1 MLRRLALI
9 SLALLVLAPAGCGG
23 DDPPPAGQP
32 RERFGSQAV
41 EGVLA
46 VERIRARLVPVTD
59 LVAIG
64 RPGEAERHLD
74 AARALWLEL
83 SGEVRGG
90 DPVLEREVSIAFDRV
105 RRALQRGGTFD
116 TVRDVASPLQ
126 AQLLGG
132 VREELVEKD
141 ARLDPGVNAAVLV
154 ALLDLM
160 EDAYADGDRLSLEH
174 AFGLL
179 DRSQAVARDIAG
191 DLGPQRDAVVEGLKD
206 LREAAFPDGIVLP
219 PEPAAPGEVSRRA
232 DEIRAALEERFD
244 LRSSSG

>member
-1 MLRRLALI
+1 MLRRLALAA
-9 SLALLVLAPAGCGG
+9 LAALLLLPAGCGG
-23 DDPPPAGQP
+23 DDPPPAGP
-32 RERFGSQAV
+32 PHERFGPEAV

-64 RPGEAERHLD
+64 RPGEAERQLRH
-74 AARALWLEL
+74 ARRLWSEI

-90 DPVLEREVSIAFDRV
+90 DPVLEREVSIAFGRV
-105 RRALQRGGTFD
+105 EAAIARGGTFD

-154 ALLDLM
+154 MLLDLM
-160 EDAYADGDRLSLEH
+160 EGAYAEGDRLSLEH
-174 AFGLL
+174 AFGLVA
-179 DRSQAVARDIAG
+179 RSQAVARDIVG
-191 DLGPQRDAVVEGLKD
+191 DLGPQRDAVIEGLKD
-206 LREAAFPDGIVLP
+206 LRKAAFPDGIVLS
-219 PEPAAPGEVSRRA
+219 PEPAPPGEVSRRA
-232 DEIRAALEERFD
+232 GEIRAALRERFD
-244 LRSSSG
+244 LSG